1 MKSRVGKLKLLS
13 HGFLPLAARKQV
25 LRKSLVQSVL
35 GSVTLT
41 LVGSLMGSLV
51 SCSSAPNPSN
61 TSQATPT
68 PTISPSPNSTNS
80 PFFSSPNNQTPNDP
94 SLGKENPTPAKPLN
108 PEVTK
113 SPKSPSSA
121 AKNTVSINIY
131 QVDNQ
136 CNDFIAER
144 MDVPQNNSL
153 DMAVSKVIEKSNINE
168 FSLSNSKV
176 TIDPQG
182 IATIDFQVAS
192 NSKRRFIS
200 LSSCEQFNL
209 FGSLRK
215 TLIDNPDWQI
225 KDVRFTEG
233 GKEIV
238 L

>member
-35 GSVTLT
+35 GSITLT

-61 TSQATPT
+61 TSQATTT

-80 PFFSSPNNQTPNDP
+80 PLFSSPNNQTPNNP
-94 SLGKENPTPAKPLN
+94 SLGKENSTPAKPLN

-176 TIDPQG
+176 TINPQG
-182 IATIDFQVAS
+182 IATIDFQVAA

>member
-35 GSVTLT
+35 GSITLT

-80 PFFSSPNNQTPNDP
+80 PLFSSPNNQTPNNP
-94 SLGKENPTPAKPLN
+94 SLGKENSTPAKPLN

-182 IATIDFQVAS
+182 IATIDFQVAT